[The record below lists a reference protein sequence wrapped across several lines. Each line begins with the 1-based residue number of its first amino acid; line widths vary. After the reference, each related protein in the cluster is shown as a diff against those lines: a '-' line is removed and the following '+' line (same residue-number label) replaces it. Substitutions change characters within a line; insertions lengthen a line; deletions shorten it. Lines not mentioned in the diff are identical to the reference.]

1 MHVDSTNMDELSID
15 SHVDRT
21 SDTLGD
27 LQNHVL
33 EKKRSSLEFEN
44 VSVMTSDLVVAAS
57 SYSPEDGGGLLPELQ
72 DLSLVEALEA
82 SISDTCLVSNET
94 TPSALIDVSTLSYS
108 TCYSNPLFEMD
119 ISELEVEKALI
130 VGPSLSESKLSDNH
144 QKKPFSEVDEGLDS
158 SQLSVTRYVSGPTP
172 YKSMLPHSKLTLRDP
187 SGNTNIEC
195 VRIPSDGIVSNEQA
209 IIVFPAFI
217 VFVPELTCYMHFLF
231 NSNTKRNY
239 EDQQMTVNLKPLDFV
254 IPENK
259 NKSLYL
265 ILSCLLEGVDNFKLT
280 TSMSTL
286 SYVLR
291 TFFVMFEYV
300 LSSLKKEPYPYWRP
314 HFAIKSLEAASVV
327 CLGDLS
333 DDGFYDFCV
342 RFIVLLR

>member
-1 MHVDSTNMDELSID
+1 MLIDSQKRETLLKICRQIEELTDRLVRIEAVRSKSNFGSMHVDSTNTSELSID
-15 SHVDRT
+15 LHVDGT
-21 SDTLGD
+21 NDILGD
-27 LQNHVL
+27 LQNHAF
-33 EKKRSSLEFEN
+33 EKKRSNLEVEN
-44 VSVMTSDLVVAAS
+44 VSVMTSDLVVAAL
-57 SYSPEDGGGLLPELQ
+57 SYSPEDGGGFLPELQ

-82 SISDTCLVSNET
+82 SISDTYLVSNET

-119 ISELEVEKALI
+119 IFELEFEKTLI

-144 QKKPFSEVDEGLDS
+144 QEKPFSEVDEGLDS
-158 SQLSVTRYVSGPTP
+158 SQLSVTRYVLGPTP
-172 YKSMLPHSKLTLRDP
+172 YEPILPHSKLSLKDP
-187 SGNTNIEC
+187 SSNTNIEH
-195 VRIPSDGIVSNEQA
+195 VRILNSDMVFNEQS
-209 IIVFPAFI
+209 III
-217 VFVPELTCYMHFLF
+217 
-231 NSNTKRNY
+231 
-239 EDQQMTVNLKPLDFV
+239 LKPLDFV
-254 IPENK
+254 ITENK

-265 ILSCLLEGVDNFKLT
+265 ILSCLLDRVDNFKLT

-300 LSSLKKEPYPYWRP
+300 FPSLKKEGYPYWRP

-333 DDGFYDFCV
+333 DDGFFDF
-342 RFIVLLR
+342 

>member
-1 MHVDSTNMDELSID
+1 MHVDFINMNQLSID
-15 SHVDRT
+15 SLVDGT

-57 SYSPEDGGGLLPELQ
+57 SYSPEDGGGFLPELQ

-82 SISDTCLVSNET
+82 SISDTYLVSNET
-94 TPSALIDVSTLSYS
+94 TLSALIDISTLSYN

-130 VGPSLSESKLSDNH
+130 VGPSLSESKLSNNH
-144 QKKPFSEVDEGLDS
+144 QEKPFSEVDERLDS
-158 SQLSVTRYVSGPTP
+158 SQLSVTRYVLGPTP
-172 YKSMLPHSKLTLRDP
+172 YESMLPHSKFTLKDP
-187 SGNTNIEC
+187 SSNTNIEH
-195 VRIPSDGIVSNEQA
+195 VRIPSSDMVSNEQA
-209 IIVFPAFI
+209 III
-217 VFVPELTCYMHFLF
+217 
-231 NSNTKRNY
+231 
-239 EDQQMTVNLKPLDFV
+239 LKPLDFV
-254 IPENK
+254 ITENK

-265 ILSCLLEGVDNFKLT
+265 ILSCLLERVDNFKLT

-291 TFFVMFEYV
+291 TFFCYV
-300 LSSLKKEPYPYWRP
+300 
-314 HFAIKSLEAASVV
+314 
-327 CLGDLS
+327 
-333 DDGFYDFCV
+333 
-342 RFIVLLR
+342 